1 MTGYIAPLRLR
12 LDGDALLSNWRWLA
26 RQGGAPACGAAI
38 KAELKPSSQ
47 PCALEWIQAKSGG
60 TPQRLDAKGM
70 TLHTAG
76 VRDE

>member
-38 KAELKPSSQ
+38 KADGYGLGAGRHATAET
-47 PCALEWIQAKSGG
+47 SGV
-60 TPQRLDAKGM
+60 PRLLRLQLG
-70 TLHTAG
+70 
-76 VRDE
+76 